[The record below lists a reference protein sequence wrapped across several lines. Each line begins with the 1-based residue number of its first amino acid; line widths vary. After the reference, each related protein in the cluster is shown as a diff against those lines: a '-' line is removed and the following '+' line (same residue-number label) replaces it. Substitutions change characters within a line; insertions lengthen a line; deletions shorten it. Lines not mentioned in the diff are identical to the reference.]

1 MGSKLFPSKIEKT
14 TILNSQS
21 IRMLQTHVKNDIYNK
36 YCLIHNTISS
46 VDLAQY
52 EVALVKDLVFV
63 DCGTIVL
70 INSHQATR
78 VMCHLTL

>member
-36 YCLIHNTISS
+36 YCLIHNNIKHSNRMWRTQEPLLWFAYFINYCPYTS
-46 VDLAQY
+46 VRS
-52 EVALVKDLVFV
+52 V
-63 DCGTIVL
+63 
-70 INSHQATR
+70 S
-78 VMCHLTL
+78 